1 MIISKTPFRISF
13 FGGGTDYPAW
23 YRNHGGA
30 ALSCAIDK
38 YCYISCRKLPPFFD
52 HNYKIIY
59 SKIEETKTLDQIQ
72 HPVIPAVVKYLGIED
87 GLEIHHDADLPA
99 RSGMGSSSSFVAG
112 LLKALHA
119 YKGNHVGTHR
129 LLEESLEV
137 EQGILA
143 ENVGSQDQTAVTY
156 GGFNQLTF
164 HPEGDIFV
172 NPISLQDDR
181 RQEFQSH
188 LMLFFS
194 GISRR
199 SSEIAATFLP
209 SIQEKA
215 KQLHRM
221 REMVEEAIAILSSQ
235 QDILEF
241 GKLLH
246 ESWLL
251 KRSLSHAISND
262 TCNDIYQAALDAG
275 AVGGKIL
282 GAGGGGFML
291 FFAPPETHE
300 NIKTALSHL
309 THVPFSIDYSGS
321 QIIHSSLHRG

>member
-23 YRNHGGA
+23 YREHGGA

-38 YCYISCRKLPPFFD
+38 YCYISCRKLPPFFE

-59 SKIEETKTLDQIQ
+59 SKIEETKTLNEIK
-72 HPVIPAVVKYLGIED
+72 HPVIPAVVRYLGIED

-99 RSGMGSSSSFVAG
+99 RSGMGSSSSFVTG

-119 YKGNHVGTHR
+119 YKGNHVSTHR

-137 EQGILA
+137 EQNILG
-143 ENVGSQDQTAVTY
+143 ENVGSQDQTAVAY
-156 GGFNQLTF
+156 GGFNHLTF
-164 HPEGDIFV
+164 HPHGDIFV
-172 NPISLQDDR
+172 NPISLREERRKAFQD
-181 RQEFQSH
+181 H

-215 KQLHRM
+215 TQLHRM
-221 REMVEEAIAILSSQ
+221 REMVEEAISILSSE

-251 KRSLSHAISND
+251 KRSLSSAITND
-262 TCNDIYQAALDAG
+262 TCDNIYQSAIDAG
-275 AVGGKIL
+275 AVSGKIL

-291 FFAPPETHE
+291 FFTPPEKQE
-300 NIKTALSHL
+300 SVKQALSHL

-321 QIIHSSLHRG
+321 QIIHSSAPTA